1 MTRSAG
7 VQLLSGSSH
16 RFVMTIFS
24 TQCHLAGDAAV
35 CAVEFSGLSSMIN
48 VWISAVTKNTRYLYL
63 VCFFLPISALLAV
76 EPPADISLSVPVA
89 PAPPRLALEAL
100 LGRKAV
106 ININGQRAV
115 LAVGERKP
123 SGLHLLSLQGDVA
136 TVGFDSRQYRLRL
149 GQAPISTR
157 YVQPELAIITI
168 APDPRGMYLTP
179 GAING
184 QPVQFLVDTGA
195 TTVAM
200 NAIEAR
206 RLGVDYLLRGRPVAV
221 DTASGRSQAWFV
233 ELNEVSV
240 GGIKAHNV
248 GAVVLEGGFPQQ
260 VLLGMSFL
268 GPLQIQRHGMLLEL
282 RQKY

>member
-1 MTRSAG
+1 MG
-7 VQLLSGSSH
+7 
-16 RFVMTIFS
+16 
-24 TQCHLAGDAAV
+24 
-35 CAVEFSGLSSMIN
+35 SMIN
-48 VWISAVTKNTRYLYL
+48 VWISVVTKNTRYLYL
-63 VCFFLPISALLAV
+63 VCLFLPTVALLAA
-76 EPPADISLSVPVA
+76 EPPADISLPVTSA
-89 PAPPRLALEAL
+89 TPRLVLEAL
-100 LGRKAV
+100 LGSKAV

-115 LAVGERKP
+115 LAVGERES

-136 TVGFDSRQYRLRL
+136 TVGLDGRQYRLRL
-149 GQAPISTR
+149 GQAPINTR
-157 YVQPELAIITI
+157 YEQPELVIISI

-206 RLGVDYLLRGRPVAV
+206 RLGVDYLLRGRLVAV

-233 ELNEVSV
+233 ELKEVSV
-240 GGIKAHNV
+240 GGIKVHNI

-260 VLLGMSFL
+260 ILLGMSFL
-268 GPLQIQRHGMLLEL
+268 GQLQIQRNGILLEL